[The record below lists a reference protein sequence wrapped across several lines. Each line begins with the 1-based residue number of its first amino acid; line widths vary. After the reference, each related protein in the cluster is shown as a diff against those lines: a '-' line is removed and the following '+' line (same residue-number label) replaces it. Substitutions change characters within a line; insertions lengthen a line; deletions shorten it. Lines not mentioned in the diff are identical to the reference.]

1 MLSSYQLDY
10 MSSYIDHY
18 IAICYATI
26 FFITSVIVRI
36 RVWGRICFH
45 QLNAARFS
53 CCYRFDILTSCCTLP
68 HFTMVSNVVRCNLLT
83 LSVFVLCWSPYM
95 IYDLLQVYGYAV
107 IEDRKTA
114 TAVATFMQSL
124 APLNSLANP
133 MIYCLFSTHVCRN
146 IR

>member
-1 MLSSYQLDY
+1 
-10 MSSYIDHY
+10 
-18 IAICYATI
+18 
-26 FFITSVIVRI
+26 
-36 RVWGRICFH
+36 
-45 QLNAARFS
+45 
-53 CCYRFDILTSCCTLP
+53 
-68 HFTMVSNVVRCNLLT
+68 
-83 LSVFVLCWSPYM
+83 M

-146 IR
+146 IRYEFVFGVDSREELSLFQKPLLSYSTTIKTQ